1 MPRKNSIRCSNFKV
15 VGIDPGLAGTGVGV
29 VSGDGRTVAS
39 YSFGSIETDKDDHL
53 CFRLDHIYSK
63 TLEFLCQQSPDLVV
77 LEDIFSLPKYPNSGI
92 TLGKVTGV
100 LLLAAFKSGASVEE
114 LSVREAKKL
123 VSGTGSADKH
133 QVERAVRNYLNHP
146 EQIKPFHASDA
157 LALAI
162 AGFYRY
168 YQKISTL

>member
-1 MPRKNSIRCSNFKV
+1 MIKV
-15 VGIDPGLAGTGVGV
+15 IGIDPGLAGTGIGLIQ
-29 VSGDGRTVAS
+29 GDGQSVSA
-39 YSFGSIETDKDDHL
+39 YSFGSIKTDKDDTL
-53 CFRLDHIYSK
+53 YCRLDHIYSRI
-63 TLEFLCQQSPDLVV
+63 LDFLCEHSPDLVV
-77 LEDIFSLPKYPNSGI
+77 LEDIFSLQKYPSSGI

-100 LLLAAFKSGASVEE
+100 LLLAAYKSGASIEE

-123 VSGTGSADKH
+123 VSGTGSADKY

-146 EQIKPFHASDA
+146 EPIKPFHASDA

-168 YQKISTL
+168 GRHLL